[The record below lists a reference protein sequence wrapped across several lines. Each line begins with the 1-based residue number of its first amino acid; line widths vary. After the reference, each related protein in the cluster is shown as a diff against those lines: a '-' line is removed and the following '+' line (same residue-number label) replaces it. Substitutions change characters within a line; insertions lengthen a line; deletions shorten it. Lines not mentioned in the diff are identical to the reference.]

1 MHSEEQLTCKKK
13 KKSTKSTSPLEDCLA
28 SSTEAEYIAW
38 LPSIYPKEMGVYDYQ
53 KEFLK
58 KAYHSPLFAT
68 VNDWKS
74 LKYLLIVEYVNSGTY
89 TQRNTI

>member
-1 MHSEEQLTCKKK
+1 
-13 KKSTKSTSPLEDCLA
+13 
-28 SSTEAEYIAW
+28 
-38 LPSIYPKEMGVYDYQ
+38 MGVYDYQ

-58 KAYHSPLFAT
+58 KAYHSPLFVT